1 MGEKVSIMAVS
12 ADKSVRKKLRNQLE
26 QMEHVNLT
34 SVVKSTDEV
43 ARELQTT
50 RLDILILG
58 LSEKAEETLRWLD
71 ETKESFP
78 NTAVFVT
85 SVSKAPELVISAMR
99 AGAQEFLSQP
109 IVTTDLIQAID
120 RVRKART
127 KFKAKA
133 PIRGK
138 IISVFSKKGGLGVT
152 SLAVNLAVA
161 LSHES
166 EEKAALIDLDLQLG
180 DVTSFL
186 NLSPEYNILDCLNQ
200 DGGVDAVK
208 LQSCM
213 TRHESGVY
221 VLPEPKNPADAD
233 NVGNSHI
240 NQILNQLKSMFS
252 YVIVDMSHVFDSRNL
267 EVFELS
273 DSIILVSVPN
283 ISSIRAAKKAL
294 GVFKEMGYL
303 QGKVRLIIN
312 RVGKKDSIS
321 MEQIEKTLHFP
332 VSWVIPNNY
341 PVVIDAINSGVPLT
355 NHRSVSNVSK
365 SIAGLAKDIPRW
377 SRTLYVEIKD

>member
-85 SVSKAPELVISAMR
+85 SASKAPELVISAMR

-252 YVIVDMSHVFDSRNL
+252 YVIVDLSHVFDSRNL

-303 QGKVRLIIN
+303 QGKVRLVIN